1 MRLFEAILDANQRA
15 LAGDEKAG
23 LRPSEYADSL
33 PVIAL
38 TCIDPRL
45 NPLIPEVLGI
55 PEEQFIWLRNAGN
68 IITGPISSTM
78 RSLAL
83 ACAVKGGREIVILGH
98 TDCKVGQTSV
108 MQLTERLRALGVDR
122 ANLPENL
129 TEYFGVFSSERQNV
143 LRSVDYVRASP
154 LIGPNV
160 PVHGL
165 LVDIRSGKLEW
176 LVNGYDTF
184 GKPIAEHAGPPLKG
198 LDDWMKLVPFQIGE
212 MKFPEAK
219 IGEYAAK
226 VGQTADAVGHA
237 AEQIGKITSKVGDS
251 PLKHT
256 KAGQWAAKIGD
267 VAEKIG
273 DAATHVEEW
282 VEKHQQPAKKPA
294 PPPPPA
300 PPPVPNSLKM
310 KPKALTPREA
320 SRGPIPVPPPI
331 IRPHPPRRR
340 GDD

>member
-15 LAGDEKAG
+15 IAGDEKAG

-68 IITGPISSTM
+68 IITGPLSSMM

-122 ANLPENL
+122 ARLPENL
-129 TEYFGVFSSERQNV
+129 TEYFGVFGSERQNV
-143 LRSVDYVRASP
+143 LRSVEHVRASP
-154 LIGPNV
+154 LIGPKV

-165 LVDIRSGKLEW
+165 LVDIRSGRLEW

-184 GKPIAEHAGPPLKG
+184 GNPSAEFAGPPLKG
-198 LDDWMKLVPFQIGE
+198 IDDWMKLVPFQIGE
-212 MKFPEAK
+212 MKIPEAK
-219 IGEYAAK
+219 IGDYAVK
-226 VGQTADAVGHA
+226 VEQAADTVGHA
-237 AEQIGKITSKVGDS
+237 AEQIGEIAAKVAKS

-256 KAGQWAAKIGD
+256 KAGQWAAKIG
-267 VAEKIG
+267 G
-273 DAATHVEEW
+273 AAAHVEEW
-282 VEKHQQPAKKPA
+282 VEKHQRPEQKSAP

-300 PPPVPNSLKM
+300 PSPIKM
-310 KPKALTPREA
+310 KPQPPTPREA
-320 SRGPIPVPPPI
+320 SRGSIPVPPPI
-331 IRPHPPRRR
+331 IRQHQPRRR
-340 GDD
+340 GDE

>member
-15 LAGDEKAG
+15 IAGDEKAG
-23 LRPSEYADSL
+23 LRPSEFADSL
-33 PVIAL
+33 PIIAL

-68 IITGPISSTM
+68 IITSPLSSTM

-83 ACAVKGGREIVILGH
+83 ACAVKGGKEIVILGH

-108 MQLTERLRALGVDR
+108 MQLTERLRALGIDR
-122 ANLPENL
+122 ARLPENL
-129 TEYFGVFSSERQNV
+129 TEYFGVFGSERQNV
-143 LRSVDYVRASP
+143 IRAADHVRSSP
-154 LIGPNV
+154 LIGPSV
-160 PVHGL
+160 PVHGV
-165 LVDIRSGKLEW
+165 LVDIRSGRLDW

-184 GKPIAEHAGPPLKG
+184 GKPAAELAGPPLKG
-198 LDDWMKLVPFQIGE
+198 MDDWMKLVPFQIGE

-226 VGQTADAVGHA
+226 VEQTADTVGHA
-237 AEQIGKITSKVGDS
+237 AEQIGNFAAKVADS

-267 VAEKIG
+267 VAEQIG
-273 DAATHVEEW
+273 GAAAHVEEW
-282 VEKHQQPAKKPA
+282 VEKHQRPEKKPA
-294 PPPPPA
+294 PPPPP
-300 PPPVPNSLKM
+300 PPSPLKM
-310 KPKALTPREA
+310 KPPAPPPREA
-320 SRGPIPVPPPI
+320 GRGPLPVPPPI
-331 IRPHPPRRR
+331 VRPHQPRRR
-340 GDD
+340 KDE

>member
-15 LAGDEKAG
+15 IAGDDKAG

-68 IITGPISSTM
+68 IITGPLSSTM

-83 ACAVKGGREIVILGH
+83 ACAIKGGREIVILGH
-98 TDCKVGQTSV
+98 TDCRVGQTSV
-108 MQLTERLRALGVDR
+108 IQLTERLRALGVDR
-122 ANLPENL
+122 ARLPENL
-129 TEYFGVFSSERQNV
+129 TEYFGMFGSERQNV
-143 LRSVDYVRASP
+143 LRSVEHVRASP
-154 LIGPNV
+154 LIGPRL

-165 LVDIRSGKLEW
+165 LVDIRSGRLEW

-184 GKPIAEHAGPPLKG
+184 GKPAAEVAGPPLKG
-198 LDDWMKLVPFQIGE
+198 IDDWMKLVPFQIGE

-226 VGQTADAVGHA
+226 VEQTADTVGHA
-237 AEQIGKITSKVGDS
+237 AEQIGQLASKVAES

-267 VAEKIG
+267 MAEQIG
-273 DAATHVEEW
+273 GAATHVEEW
-282 VEKHQQPAKKPA
+282 AEKHQRPEKKPTP

-300 PPPVPNSLKM
+300 PNPMKM
-310 KPKALTPREA
+310 KPQAPTPREA
-320 SRGPIPVPPPI
+320 SRRPLPIPPPI
-331 IRPHPPRRR
+331 IRQHQPRRR
-340 GDD
+340 GDE

>member
-1 MRLFEAILDANQRA
+1 MRLFEAILDANHRA
-15 LAGDEKAG
+15 IAGDDKAG
-23 LRPSEYADSL
+23 LRPSEYTDSL

-68 IITGPISSTM
+68 IITSPLSSTM

-122 ANLPENL
+122 ARLPENL
-129 TEYFGVFSSERQNV
+129 TEYFGVFGSERQNV
-143 LRSVDYVRASP
+143 IRAADHVRSSP

-160 PVHGL
+160 PVHGV
-165 LVDIRSGKLEW
+165 LVDIRSGRLDW
-176 LVNGYDTF
+176 LVNGYDTL
-184 GKPIAEHAGPPLKG
+184 GKPAAAAAGLPLKG
-198 LDDWMKLVPFQIGE
+198 IDDWMKLVPFQLGE

-226 VGQTADAVGHA
+226 VEQTAETVGHA
-237 AEQIGKITSKVGDS
+237 AEQIGNFAAKVADS

-267 VAEKIG
+267 VAEQIG
-273 DAATHVEEW
+273 GAAAHVEEW
-282 VEKHQQPAKKPA
+282 VEKHQRPEQKPA
-294 PPPPPA
+294 PPPPP
-300 PPPVPNSLKM
+300 VPSPMKM
-310 KPKALTPREA
+310 KPPAPTAKTAGPR
-320 SRGPIPVPPPI
+320 PIPVPPPI
-331 IRPHPPRRR
+331 VRPHQPRHRR
-340 GDD
+340 DE